1 MHVRLAISVRGH
13 TIRKIPKN
21 EIILAAGPATHTKT
35 SSLSL
40 FLSFSFIVVDTYVFS
55 AQRLTVA
62 YFCSVDLGGIF
73 LSILYGSVQY
83 LRLDVEQMNRCL
95 LIERGRFFEPAG
107 GGCHCV
113 LCIVYGVLCIVY
125 YKSTINWHLFPRKN
139 FNWSGGKIT
148 SWITFHIFIRHFH
161 A

>member
-113 LCIVYGVLCIVY
+113 LCIVY
-125 YKSTINWHLFPRKN
+125 YKSTINWQLFPRKK
-139 FNWSGGKIT
+139 FNWSGGKSHLGSHSIF
-148 SWITFHIFIRHFH
+148 SCVTFMREIRFH
-161 A
+161 S